1 MGELIEALHKL
12 QEIELQLSRLRRAED
27 DKLRQVR
34 LFERKIGKIDDQL
47 EELNIQC
54 TPLRCEAEQLD
65 RDVQGRESSILKHR
79 EELLKARTN
88 KDYSAILTAINTEKA
103 DTAKLEQVA
112 LEKMSELDR
121 FGTQADT
128 LKAEREVLVTRMAK
142 AQQGVQAYLDRTS
155 DERAECQARREG
167 ASTSLPAG
175 ALATFNRVAERHE
188 GEALAEVERLNS
200 KLEDYACGGCNITVP
215 LDTINELRS
224 RDEIRFCGNCG
235 RILYL
240 KVAQAAGA

>member
-12 QEIELQLSRLRRAED
+12 QEIELQMSRLRRGED

-34 LFERKIGKIDDQL
+34 IVERKISRIDDQL
-47 EELNIQC
+47 EELDHERS
-54 TPLRCEAEQLD
+54 PLQLEVEQLD
-65 RDVQGRESSILKHR
+65 ADVRGREASILKHR

-103 DTAKLEQVA
+103 DTAKLESLA
-112 LEKMSELDR
+112 LEKMGQLER
-121 FGTQADT
+121 FQTQADT
-128 LKAEREVLVTRMAK
+128 LKAERELLVKRMEH
-142 AQQGVQAYLDRTS
+142 AQQAVQAYRDRTA
-155 DERAECQARREG
+155 DERADCQARREE
-167 ASTSLPAG
+167 ASVALPPT
-175 ALATFNRVAERHE
+175 ALSTFNRVAERHE
-188 GEALAEVERLNS
+188 GQALAEIERLS
-200 KLEDYACGGCNITVP
+200 PKLEEFACGGCNIKVP

-240 KVAQAAGA
+240 EVTQATGA